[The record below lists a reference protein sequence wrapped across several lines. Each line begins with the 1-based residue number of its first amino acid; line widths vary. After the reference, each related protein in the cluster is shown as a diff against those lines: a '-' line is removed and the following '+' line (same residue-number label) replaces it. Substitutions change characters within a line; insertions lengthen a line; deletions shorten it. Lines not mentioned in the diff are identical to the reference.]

1 MGIPIEVE
9 DGELPVAVGVPIQE
23 KGSFRK
29 RKSQDKERHD
39 KERYD
44 KERHNKESH
53 DTKPEKK
60 NLLEITIAE
69 RYL

>member
-29 RKSQDKERHD
+29 RESQDKERHD
-39 KERYD
+39 KE
-44 KERHNKESH
+44 SH
-53 DTKPEKK
+53 DTKSKKK

-69 RYL
+69 RY